1 LPPQKNA
8 WRGVSGMHHWEVGGP
23 INIGWPDHNV
33 PEREYTIVEVEKLS
47 QVFRSRV
54 TNGKKE
60 GGFLVVFDCPE
71 VVLEMLAEKATQVL
85 GFKVIV
91 SNLRCSI
98 DGNVLRSFDYEW
110 YPTPEF
116 ADRPSDLARTI
127 SEALEGMRTTN

>member
-1 LPPQKNA
+1 
-8 WRGVSGMHHWEVGGP
+8 MHHWEKGGP
-23 INIGWPDHNV
+23 ISIGWPDHDV
-33 PEREYTIVEVEKLS
+33 PEREYTIVEAELLG

-54 TNGKKE
+54 TDGKKE

-71 VVLEMLAEKATQVL
+71 VVLEMLAESATNKL

-98 DGNVLRSFDYEW
+98 EGTVLRSFDYEW

-127 SEALEGMRTTN
+127 SETLEEMRSSG

>member
-1 LPPQKNA
+1 MP
-8 WRGVSGMHHWEVGGP
+8 HWEKGGP
-23 INIGWPDHNV
+23 ISIGWPDHDV
-33 PEREYTIVEVEKLS
+33 PEREYTIVEAELLG

-54 TNGKKE
+54 TDGKKE

-71 VVLEMLAEKATQVL
+71 VVLEMLAESATSKL

-98 DGNVLRSFDYEW
+98 EGTVLRSFDYEW

-127 SEALEGMRTTN
+127 SETLEEMKSSG

>member
-1 LPPQKNA
+1 M
-8 WRGVSGMHHWEVGGP
+8 RVRIVHHWERDGP
-23 INIGWPDHNV
+23 ISIGWPDHDV
-33 PEREYTIVEVEKLS
+33 PEREYTIVEVERLG

-54 TNGKKE
+54 TDGKKE

-71 VVLEMLAEKATQVL
+71 VVLQMLAERATQRL

-98 DGNVLRSFDYEW
+98 EGNVLRSFDYEW

-116 ADRPSDLARTI
+116 ADRPSDLARAIAET
-127 SEALEGMRTTN
+127 LEEMRTSG

>member
-1 LPPQKNA
+1 
-8 WRGVSGMHHWEVGGP
+8 MHHWEEGGP
-23 INIGWPDHNV
+23 ISIGWPDHDV
-33 PEREYTIVEVEKLS
+33 PEREYTIVEAELLG

-54 TNGKKE
+54 TDGKKE

-71 VVLEMLAEKATQVL
+71 VVLEMLAEQATSKL

-98 DGNVLRSFDYEW
+98 EGTIVRSFDYEW

-127 SEALEGMRTTN
+127 SESLEGMRSSG

>member
-1 LPPQKNA
+1 
-8 WRGVSGMHHWEVGGP
+8 MHHWEKGGP
-23 INIGWPDHNV
+23 ISIGWPDHNV
-33 PEREYTIVEVEKLS
+33 PEREYTIVEAELLG

-54 TNGKKE
+54 TDGKKE
-60 GGFLVVFDCPE
+60 GGFLVVFACPE
-71 VVLEMLAEKATQVL
+71 VVLEMLAESATSKL

-98 DGNVLRSFDYEW
+98 EGTVLRSFDYEW

-127 SEALEGMRTTN
+127 SETLEEMKSSG

>member
-1 LPPQKNA
+1 
-8 WRGVSGMHHWEVGGP
+8 MHHWEKGGP
-23 INIGWPDHNV
+23 ISIGWPDHDV
-33 PEREYTIVEVEKLS
+33 PEREYTIVEIERLG

-54 TNGKKE
+54 TDGKKE

-71 VVLEMLAEKATQVL
+71 VVLEMLAEQATSRL

-98 DGNVLRSFDYEW
+98 EGTVLRSFDYEW

-127 SEALEGMRTTN
+127 AECLNEMRSSG

>member
-1 LPPQKNA
+1 
-8 WRGVSGMHHWEVGGP
+8 MHHWEKGGP
-23 INIGWPDHNV
+23 ISIGWPDHDA
-33 PEREYTIVEVEKLS
+33 PEREYTIVEVELLG
-47 QVFRSRV
+47 QVFRGRV
-54 TNGKKE
+54 TDGKKE

-71 VVLEMLAEKATQVL
+71 VVLEMLAEQATSRL

-98 DGNVLRSFDYEW
+98 EGTILRSFDYEW

-127 SEALEGMRTTN
+127 SETLEEMRGSG

>member
-1 LPPQKNA
+1 
-8 WRGVSGMHHWEVGGP
+8 MHHWEKGGP
-23 INIGWPDHNV
+23 ISIGWPDHDV
-33 PEREYTIVEVEKLS
+33 PEREYTIVEAELLG

-54 TNGKKE
+54 TDGKKE

-71 VVLEMLAEKATQVL
+71 VVLEMLAESATSKL

-98 DGNVLRSFDYEW
+98 EGTVLRSFDYEW

-116 ADRPSDLARTI
+116 ADRPSDLARII
-127 SEALEGMRTTN
+127 SETLEEMRSSG

>member
-1 LPPQKNA
+1 
-8 WRGVSGMHHWEVGGP
+8 MHHWEKGGP
-23 INIGWPDHNV
+23 ISIGWPDHDV
-33 PEREYTIVEVEKLS
+33 PEREYTIVEAELLG

-54 TNGKKE
+54 TDGKKE
-60 GGFLVVFDCPE
+60 GGFLVVFNCPE
-71 VVLEMLAEKATQVL
+71 VVLEMLAESATSKL

-98 DGNVLRSFDYEW
+98 EGTVLRSFDYEW

-127 SEALEGMRTTN
+127 SETLEEMKSSG

>member
-1 LPPQKNA
+1 
-8 WRGVSGMHHWEVGGP
+8 MYHWEKGGP
-23 INIGWPDHNV
+23 ISIGWPDHNV
-33 PEREYTIVEVEKLS
+33 QEREYTIVEVELLG
-47 QVFRSRV
+47 QVFRGRV
-54 TNGKKE
+54 TDGKKE

-71 VVLEMLAEKATQVL
+71 VVLEMLAEQASNRL

-98 DGNVLRSFDYEW
+98 EGTVLRSFDYEW

-127 SEALEGMRTTN
+127 SETLEEMRGTG

>member
-1 LPPQKNA
+1 
-8 WRGVSGMHHWEVGGP
+8 MHHWEKGGP
-23 INIGWPDHNV
+23 ISIGWPDHDV
-33 PEREYTIVEVEKLS
+33 PEREYTIVEIERPG

-54 TNGKKE
+54 TDGKKE

-71 VVLEMLAEKATQVL
+71 VVLEMLAEQASSRL

-98 DGNVLRSFDYEW
+98 EGTVLRSFDYEW
-110 YPTPEF
+110 YPTLEF

-127 SEALEGMRTTN
+127 AETLEGMRTAG

>member
-1 LPPQKNA
+1 
-8 WRGVSGMHHWEVGGP
+8 MHHWEKGGP
-23 INIGWPDHNV
+23 ISIGWPDHDV
-33 PEREYTIVEVEKLS
+33 PEREYTIVEAELLG

-54 TNGKKE
+54 TDGKKE

-71 VVLEMLAEKATQVL
+71 VVLEMLAESATSKL

-98 DGNVLRSFDYEW
+98 EGTVLRSFDYEW

-127 SEALEGMRTTN
+127 FETLEEMRSSC

>member
-1 LPPQKNA
+1 
-8 WRGVSGMHHWEVGGP
+8 MHHWEKGGP
-23 INIGWPDHNV
+23 ISIGWPDHDV
-33 PEREYTIVEVEKLS
+33 PEREYTIVEAELLG

-54 TNGKKE
+54 TDGKKE
-60 GGFLVVFDCPE
+60 GGFLVVFDCTE
-71 VVLEMLAEKATQVL
+71 VVLEMLAESATSKL

-98 DGNVLRSFDYEW
+98 EGTVLRSFDYEW

-127 SEALEGMRTTN
+127 SETLEEMRSSG

>member
-1 LPPQKNA
+1 
-8 WRGVSGMHHWEVGGP
+8 MHHWEKGGP
-23 INIGWPDHNV
+23 ISIGWPDHNV
-33 PEREYTIVEVEKLS
+33 PEREYTIVEVELLG
-47 QVFRSRV
+47 QVFRGRV
-54 TNGKKE
+54 TDGKKE

-71 VVLEMLAEKATQVL
+71 VVLEMLAEQASNRL

-98 DGNVLRSFDYEW
+98 EGTILRSFDYEW

-127 SEALEGMRTTN
+127 SEALEKMRGAG

>member
-1 LPPQKNA
+1 
-8 WRGVSGMHHWEVGGP
+8 MHHWEKGGP
-23 INIGWPDHNV
+23 ISIGWPDHNV
-33 PEREYTIVEVEKLS
+33 PEREYTIVEAELLG

-54 TNGKKE
+54 TDGKKE

-71 VVLEMLAEKATQVL
+71 VVLEMLAESATSKL

-98 DGNVLRSFDYEW
+98 EGTVLRSFDYEW

-116 ADRPSDLARTI
+116 TDRPSDLARTI
-127 SEALEGMRTTN
+127 SETLEEMKSSG

>member
-1 LPPQKNA
+1 
-8 WRGVSGMHHWEVGGP
+8 MHHWEKGGP
-23 INIGWPDHNV
+23 ISIGWPDHDV
-33 PEREYTIVEVEKLS
+33 PEREYTIVEIERLG

-54 TNGKKE
+54 TDGKKE

-71 VVLEMLAEKATQVL
+71 VVLKMLAEQATSRL

-98 DGNVLRSFDYEW
+98 EGTVLRSFDYEW
-110 YPTPEF
+110 YRTPEF

-127 SEALEGMRTTN
+127 AETLDEMRGSG

>member
-1 LPPQKNA
+1 
-8 WRGVSGMHHWEVGGP
+8 MHHWEKGGP
-23 INIGWPDHNV
+23 TSIGWPDHDA
-33 PEREYTIVEVEKLS
+33 PEREYTIVEVELLG
-47 QVFRSRV
+47 QVFRGRV
-54 TNGKKE
+54 TDGKKE

-71 VVLEMLAEKATQVL
+71 VVLEMLAEQATSRL

-98 DGNVLRSFDYEW
+98 EGTVLRSFDYEW

-127 SEALEGMRTTN
+127 SETLEEMRGSG

>member
-1 LPPQKNA
+1 
-8 WRGVSGMHHWEVGGP
+8 MHHWEKDGP
-23 INIGWPDHNV
+23 ISIGWPDHDV
-33 PEREYTIVEVEKLS
+33 PEREYTIVEVERLG

-54 TNGKKE
+54 TDGKKE

-71 VVLEMLAEKATQVL
+71 VVLEMLAEQATSRL

-98 DGNVLRSFDYEW
+98 EGTVLRSFDYEW
-110 YPTPEF
+110 YRTPEF

-127 SEALEGMRTTN
+127 AETLDEMRVSG

>member
-1 LPPQKNA
+1 
-8 WRGVSGMHHWEVGGP
+8 MHHWEKGGP
-23 INIGWPDHNV
+23 ISIGWPDHDV
-33 PEREYTIVEVEKLS
+33 PEREYTIVEAELLG

-54 TNGKKE
+54 TDGKKE

-71 VVLEMLAEKATQVL
+71 VVLEMLAESATSKL

-98 DGNVLRSFDYEW
+98 EGTVLRSFDYEW

-116 ADRPSDLARTI
+116 TDRPSDLARTI
-127 SEALEGMRTTN
+127 SETLEEMKSSG